1 MQIFHVFFAK
11 KLRAP
16 LIFCTFVRING
27 FRQSTQHKQT
37 AHLTG
42 DALLLYQPRMAD
54 AWQPRVAD
62 GRGEGL
68 RPRLLLLLE
77 RRRGER

>member
-1 MQIFHVFFAK
+1 MQIFHGFFAK

-42 DALLLYQPRMAD
+42 DALLLYQPR
-54 AWQPRVAD
+54 VAD

-68 RPRLLLLLE
+68 RPRLLLLPELLPSE
-77 RRRGER
+77 R